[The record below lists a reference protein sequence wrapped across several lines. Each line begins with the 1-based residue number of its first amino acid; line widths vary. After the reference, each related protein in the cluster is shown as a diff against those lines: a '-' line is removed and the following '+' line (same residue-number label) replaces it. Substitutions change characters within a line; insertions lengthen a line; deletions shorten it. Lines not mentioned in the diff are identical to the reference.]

1 MKIGSVTR
9 LAAIVGLLGGFVGS
23 GVVAAAAAELP
34 RIKWKSASSFTKSLD
49 IFGPNGPR
57 VLNKIKIMSNGRFDI
72 KFFEPGALVPA
83 LEVFD
88 SVAKGAIETAYTTP
102 GFHAGRI
109 PAITFFS
116 SVPFGPQADE
126 YLSWMLYG
134 GGDELYREIYKKH
147 GLTGFHCGIVAA
159 EASGWFRKEIKSL
172 SDLKGLKMRF
182 FGLGAAVMGKMGVS
196 TQLIAPADIYP
207 ALERGVID
215 ATELSFPSIDLKF
228 GYHQIAKHYYF
239 PGWHQQSSLLELL
252 VNLEKYDA
260 LPEAYQTMLDVACND
275 ANIRTM
281 AEAGAK
287 QVPAMQELKKKGVQ
301 FHRWSDENL
310 ETFRVAWEEVVAEK
324 SAKDPLFKKVAD
336 SYYNFRKTYKIWSD
350 MQKMP

>member
-1 MKIGSVTR
+1 M
-9 LAAIVGLLGGFVGS
+9 
-23 GVVAAAAAELP
+23 
-34 RIKWKSASSFTKSLD
+34 
-49 IFGPNGPR
+49 
-57 VLNKIKIMSNGRFDI
+57 
-72 KFFEPGALVPA
+72 
-83 LEVFD
+83 
-88 SVAKGAIETAYTTP
+88 
-102 GFHAGRI
+102 
-109 PAITFFS
+109 
-116 SVPFGPQADE
+116 
-126 YLSWMLYG
+126 
-134 GGDELYREIYKKH
+134 
-147 GLTGFHCGIVAA
+147 VAA
-159 EASGWFRKEIKSL
+159 EASGWFREEIKSVA
-172 SDLKGLKMRF
+172 DLKGLKMRF

-228 GYHQIAKHYYF
+228 GYYQIAKHYYF
-239 PGWHQQSSLLELL
+239 PGWHQQSSLIEML
-252 VNLEKYDA
+252 VNLEKYNG

-301 FHRWSDENL
+301 FHRWSDDIL

-324 SAKDPLFKKVAD
+324 SAEDPLFKKVAENYAD
-336 SYYNFRKTYKIWSD
+336 FRKTYKVWAA

>member
-1 MKIGSVTR
+1 MRIPEFGRLVAKAGLAGGLAIGLIT
-9 LAAIVGLLGGFVGS
+9 
-23 GVVAAAAAELP
+23 VAVAEELP
-34 RIKWKSASSFTKSLD
+34 RVNWKNASSYTRSLD

-57 VLNKIKIMSNGRFDI
+57 VLKTIETMSGGKFKI

-88 SVAKGAIETAYTTP
+88 SVSKGAIETSYTTP

-116 SVPFGPQADE
+116 SVPFGPQIDE
-126 YLSWMLYG
+126 YLSWMMNG
-134 GGDELYREIYKKH
+134 GGDELYREIYAEH
-147 GLTGFHCGIVAA
+147 GLIGFHCGIVAA
-159 EASGWFRKEIKSL
+159 EASGWFREEIKSTA
-172 SDLKGLKMRF
+172 DLKGLKMRF

-228 GYHQIAKHYYF
+228 GYYQIAKHYYF
-239 PGWHQQSSLLELL
+239 PGWHQQSSLLEML
-252 VNLEKYDA
+252 VNLDKYNS
-260 LPEAYQTMLDVACND
+260 LPPAYQVMLGVACND

-287 QVPAMQELKKKGVQ
+287 QIPALEELQRKGVQ
-301 FHRWSDENL
+301 VHRWPDSTLAKMRAHWDDIL
-310 ETFRVAWEEVVAEK
+310 VEK
-324 SAKDPLFKKVAD
+324 SADDPLFKKVAD
-336 SYYNFRKTYKIWSD
+336 SYLGFRKTYSLWKD
-350 MQKMP
+350 LQTLP